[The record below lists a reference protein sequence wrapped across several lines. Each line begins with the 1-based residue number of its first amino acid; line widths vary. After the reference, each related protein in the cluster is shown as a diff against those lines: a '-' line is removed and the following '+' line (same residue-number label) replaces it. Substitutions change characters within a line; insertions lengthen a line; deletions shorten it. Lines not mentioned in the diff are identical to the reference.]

1 MWKSFASANKHCGCE
16 RDHPVATGL
25 IFDPT
30 MATSIHS
37 LLSLVSKCYTLTED
51 KIIDIERFTAMFHTI
66 DFTWMMIAKNLSKIE
81 LHTFF
86 KRENTINLSC
96 QKELITEPLK
106 QNMHVG
112 TDIKKYFKVLVIVN
126 AHK

>member
-1 MWKSFASANKHCGCE
+1 
-16 RDHPVATGL
+16 
-25 IFDPT
+25 
-30 MATSIHS
+30 
-37 LLSLVSKCYTLTED
+37 
-51 KIIDIERFTAMFHTI
+51 MFHTI

-81 LHTFF
+81 LHTFL
-86 KRENTINLSC
+86 REKTQWISPV
-96 QKELITEPLK
+96 QEELITEPLK